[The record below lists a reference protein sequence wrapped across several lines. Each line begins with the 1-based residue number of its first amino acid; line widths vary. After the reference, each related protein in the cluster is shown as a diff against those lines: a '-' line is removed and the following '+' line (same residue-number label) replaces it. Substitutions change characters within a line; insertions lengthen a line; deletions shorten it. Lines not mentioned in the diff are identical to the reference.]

1 MSFLADNN
9 VILKYSKILK
19 KLLSV
24 EFDSQLVYSEKY
36 MKTRVKTIEDK
47 VITKFTDNEI
57 PKEHA
62 HYSCIAAISVD
73 SVIKIQ
79 KRKLS

>member
-36 MKTRVKTIEDK
+36 MKTRVKTFEDK

-73 SVIKIQ
+73 FVIKIQ

>member
-1 MSFLADNN
+1 
-9 VILKYSKILK
+9 
-19 KLLSV
+19 
-24 EFDSQLVYSEKY
+24 
-36 MKTRVKTIEDK
+36 MKTRVKTFEDK

-73 SVIKIQ
+73 SVRKIQ

>member
-36 MKTRVKTIEDK
+36 MKTRVKTFEDK

>member
-24 EFDSQLVYSEKY
+24 EFDTVSLFI
-36 MKTRVKTIEDK
+36 VKNI
-47 VITKFTDNEI
+47 
-57 PKEHA
+57 
-62 HYSCIAAISVD
+62 
-73 SVIKIQ
+73 
-79 KRKLS
+79 

>member
-19 KLLSV
+19 KLLNV

-36 MKTRVKTIEDK
+36 MKTRVKTFEDK

>member
-36 MKTRVKTIEDK
+36 MKTRVKTFEDK

-73 SVIKIQ
+73 SVRKIQ